1 MATNKTKKNKITAY
15 YDHGHN
21 GVRCVLLE
29 RRKYL
34 FVSDLV
40 KTYGSGFLNLLEEDP
55 MIMRVT
61 HDSNSQTRRLVPS
74 AEFNTVCRTY
84 SIRPKRGC
92 RTVACK

>member
-1 MATNKTKKNKITAY
+1 MTTNKTKKNKITAY
-15 YDHGHN
+15 YGNN
-21 GVRCVLLE
+21 GIRCVLLE

-40 KTYGSGFLNLLEEDP
+40 KVYGSGFLNLLEEEP

-74 AEFNTVCRTY
+74 AEFNAVCRTY
-84 SIRPKRGC
+84 SIRAKRGS
-92 RTVACK
+92 RTSVCK